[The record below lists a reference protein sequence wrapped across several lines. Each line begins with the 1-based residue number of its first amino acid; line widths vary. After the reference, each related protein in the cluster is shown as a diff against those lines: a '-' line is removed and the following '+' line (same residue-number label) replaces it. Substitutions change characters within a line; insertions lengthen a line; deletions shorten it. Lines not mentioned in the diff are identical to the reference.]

1 MGGGLAAPSRGASP
15 GRGAPDGA
23 ELLPR
28 QAVGARDAAAQD
40 AATDSLRAPGRRS
53 RRRRRPGGSRVWL
66 LRLQGGRQSACVH
79 TLAKEIPSIFFFF

>member
-1 MGGGLAAPSRGASP
+1 MGGGLAAPARGASP

-40 AATDSLRAPGRRS
+40 AATDSLRAPGVA
-53 RRRRRPGGSRVWL
+53 PGGVDVRGEAAFGSSVFRV
-66 LRLQGGRQSACVH
+66 A
-79 TLAKEIPSIFFFF
+79 AKVPVFIL